1 MHSNQIK
8 SKDLSIYTLEKCS
21 FVINGYAPKKWYK
34 TLYIVTN
41 INTYSLPFEFL
52 THTLSGTVVV
62 HLRLFRST

>member
-21 FVINGYAPKKWYK
+21 FVINGYAPKNGTK
-34 TLYIVTN
+34 LYIVTN
-41 INTYSLPFEFL
+41 INTYSLLFEFL